1 MASVL
6 KRSTFLSTYNDD
18 FNEDNNFLRILFNPA
33 RSLQSREVTQIQS
46 LLQEQIKKNSDI
58 SLSDGSIITG
68 GGVSADTSVTALL
81 LETDFAG
88 SAIDV
93 ASLKNNVITGLTSGV
108 TDQARAYVIETI
120 SRGNRG
126 AIGSGGNFHVLLIKY
141 LSNRTFGDGVSIS
154 IENSVSVATSVS
166 ITGNSLTQAASRN
179 VVSVTIDEGI
189 YYISGFYTHVP
200 KQIILVSPQT
210 IPTTGSVLDK
220 AYRVGI
226 NIDEQFIAFNS
237 TTTLGSLVLGS
248 TLVDPA
254 SGTPNEKAPGADRYR
269 QVGALSIRNI
279 IEEATT
285 DDVSGVDDNTDN
297 FIELFRIDT
306 NLNISGSTKPVLPD
320 YVFDT
325 FSSGY
330 IRPNVG
336 VSVTLAGQ
344 SAITAQT
351 DIDMTLYFLPGEI
364 IKTGHED
371 YRGDGTITT
380 YANGLVIGTGTQ
392 FVLPSNSK
400 VPITNADKITIQ
412 GINYNVGAVV
422 SDTVLFLT
430 GTIPAYT
437 NTSFRRVGSEYTVDV
452 VSADRVRTST
462 SLSTRGSAQIYNFSR
477 VTAVV
482 DPSTVIDDRIYKNNF
497 SNFLDI
503 KKNNTSETYSGQVI
517 AVPKTNYFVTRFD
530 NTQYVADASTFT
542 PIASYSPLYTT
553 VASNNDNDISRI
565 GDSEV
570 HLYTSAQE
578 RDVLGYVGLIGRARI
593 LSVEFNDTQW
603 RDNNDAELRTYIWGF
618 EPNENTEFS
627 VAVLPVSQNTITLT
641 IPPIPNTSQGEQ
653 AGLVDSLVGVN
664 VTFTSGINTAF
675 NIDATRT
682 IISSNNISSGQTQIV
697 LDRAFSYDI
706 EVGDRIRLEHSL
718 KNTKTLIFLEGSGGT
733 TFGRGTVVDSTNI
746 TEISSTSK
754 FIYPLPKTGITTAAV
769 NDYTRQTVRSTVP
782 FNLDSLTDALPIG
795 YNDNDLDSIKS
806 HLIGF
811 QTNNTGFISYTST
824 VDSLTTRTIAGQPNV
839 TRVIGLI
846 RDAATGQKTKVL
858 SSETVST
865 INNVQSI
872 LGTQTTKTNVNYTHN
887 LSHFDIYDIL
897 GIFVGTPATYA
908 AAIAGNMLNITDK
921 FVLDNGQRDDRYV
934 LGSLRAVGD
943 FTDVTGSQSITIFY
957 RFFSTPTTSGY
968 FSVDSYLYADSTK
981 IAREDIPSYGTTT
994 GKTYHLADVIDYRP
1008 VASGTTYDT
1017 TNIPV
1022 PGSSFT
1028 YTYSAQVPRQDIIV
1042 VDSSEQYRVI
1052 SGDEST
1058 NPIEMVTK
1066 ASEHKVF
1073 TVDVKPDNIQ
1083 IISNSTTTRDKSANV
1098 QKPLSD
1104 SDGNT
1109 VELAGYFV
1117 DAFDGSG
1124 YSDIDNPDFSVSIDP
1139 EKQIIRPSFNVQ
1151 PLALVPE
1158 IFNGTVNNKGV
1169 VTLGFTETEG
1179 IKQPFK
1185 NTVVN
1190 PNKFGLNQ
1198 WIGQLDVLERFDNW
1212 YDDSELPLVAF
1223 DQNDEGALWNRSFSK
1238 WNNWKTDFIGSSTPF
1253 TKSGLTLD
1261 SKENS
1266 IYKNKEINYWL
1277 KDQNIYFHAKGL
1289 KPFTP
1294 VYVTLDGINLNEYF
1308 TRAIELSISTG
1319 RDVIPVGSLI
1329 KLDRV
1334 IGNDDEGILLSKYS
1348 TRTGIATYYIYPF
1361 VGDFSNIQP
1370 ADRLDQVGG
1379 SNESIDGP
1387 FISQVTTLTGALTD
1401 AVGELAGVVK
1411 IPKREFTLGTKIL
1424 KITDSFNETQETTFA
1439 ETVFQGGLNVQV
1451 EDNTRENAT
1460 TQLEL
1465 GKREIFFNQN
1475 ERTNVTGKWKRT
1487 FSQKIF
1493 IDPTLY
1499 PEGLFVAS
1507 LDLFF
1512 QALDTTL
1519 PIKVYLKPLDIDGN
1533 PHPTEILA
1541 GSKVHRRGSDLV
1553 EGIAANI
1560 SAGAGGI
1567 SSLAIAGNNNFAF
1580 DYPIY
1585 LKPKTG
1591 YAIVIDTDSPVFQ
1604 LHAATVGD
1612 LNIQTSAT
1620 SHQSVIRK
1628 TQLNSFIDGLY
1639 YDNNFGEWKND
1650 QETMLMFV
1658 LNRCEFVSS
1667 GSVNFSPAASS
1678 TFDILNLAATESVR
1692 SDLTDISY
1700 QYEVNGTSRNINTNE
1715 NTILNT
1721 PGVNA
1726 VVNLSATLA
1735 SRNTAISPVIDA
1747 SKSTLLTINNI
1758 INNAPLNTLY
1768 IQGGTSVSNP
1778 GTGSAVI
1785 TSKQGSGASVF
1796 FGFDGSSVNAITTTV
1811 SGGSGYIGDFDIT
1824 FGTGEFV
1831 DAFYSAYTELDP
1843 TGGTTSAKY
1852 ISKPVTTYDNK
1863 DASDLTVILSGNRP
1877 IDTNIFVYYR
1887 AKNSIESEDINNK
1900 GWNLMY
1906 LTKDQ
1911 LNKFTTTNDELIEY
1925 RYQVSNFV
1933 VKNLQKVTST
1943 YTTIQFKVV
1952 FTSSSSATI
1961 PFVNKVEAFMH
1972 N

>member
-68 GGVSADTSVTALL
+68 GGVSVDTSVTALL

-93 ASLKNNVITGLTSGV
+93 AALKNNVITGLTSGV

-179 VVSVTIDEGI
+179 IVSVTIDEGI

-200 KQIILVSPQT
+200 KQTILVSPQT
-210 IPTTGSVLDK
+210 IPTTGNPLDK

-226 NIDEQFIAFNS
+226 TIDEQFIAFNS
-237 TTTLGSLVLGS
+237 TTTLGSLVLGT

-285 DDVSGVDDNTDN
+285 DDVSGIDDNTDN

-306 NLNISGSTKPVLPD
+306 NLNISGSTKPVLPE

-336 VSVTLAGQ
+336 VAVTLAGQ
-344 SAITAQT
+344 SAITAQM
-351 DIDMTLYFLPGEI
+351 DIDMTLYFSPGEI
-364 IKTGHED
+364 VKTGHED
-371 YRGDGTITT
+371 YRGDGSITT

-392 FVLPSNSK
+392 FLLPSNSK
-400 VPITNADKITIQ
+400 VPVVPTDKIAIQ

-462 SLSTRGSAQIYNFSR
+462 SLSTRGSTQIYNFSR

-482 DPSTVIDDRIYKNNF
+482 DPSTVIDNRIYKNNF

-530 NTQYVADASTFT
+530 VTQYQADANTFSPT
-542 PIASYSPLYTT
+542 AAYSPLYTQI
-553 VASNNDNDISRI
+553 ASNNDTDISLI
-565 GDSEV
+565 GHREV
-570 HLYTSAQE
+570 LMYTSAQE
-578 RDVLGYVGLIGRARI
+578 RDVLGYVGLIGKARI

-618 EPNENTEFS
+618 EPNSNNEFLVANTT
-627 VAVLPVSQNTITLT
+627 ATQNTITLT
-641 IPPIPNTSQGEQ
+641 VPPIPNTSQGEQ
-653 AGLVDSLVGVN
+653 SGLVDSLVGVN
-664 VTFTSGINTAF
+664 VTFTRGANNAF
-675 NIDATRT
+675 NVDATRT
-682 IISSNNISSGQTQIV
+682 VISSININSGQTQIV

-706 EVGDRIRLEHSL
+706 FATDRIRLNHNI
-718 KNTKTLIFLEGSGGT
+718 KNTKTLIFLDAASGS

-746 TEISSTSK
+746 TEVSPTSK
-754 FIYPLPKTGITTAAV
+754 FIYPLPKTGITSASV
-769 NDYTRQTVRSTVP
+769 NDYTRQTVRSDTT
-782 FNLDSLTDALPIG
+782 FTLDSLIGALPSG

-811 QTNNTGFISYTST
+811 QTDNEGFISYTSSVNT
-824 VDSLTTRTIAGQPNV
+824 QDTRDIAGPSGK
-839 TRVIGLI
+839 RVIGLI
-846 RDAATGQKTKVL
+846 RDTATGQKTKIL
-858 SSETVST
+858 SPETVST
-865 INNVQSI
+865 INNVQTI
-872 LGTQTTKTNVNYTHN
+872 LGTLTTKPNVNYIHN

-897 GIFVGTPATYA
+897 GIFVGTPATYSA
-908 AAIAGNMLNITDK
+908 AVAGNMLNITDK

-934 LGSLRAVGD
+934 RGSLRAVGD
-943 FTDVTGSQSITIFY
+943 FRNITGNITIFY
-957 RFFSTPTTSGY
+957 RHFNTTTTSGY
-968 FSVDSYLYADSTK
+968 FSVDSYLYPDSSK
-981 IAREDIPSYGTTT
+981 IAREDIPSYVTST

-1008 VASGTTYDT
+1008 IASGITYDT

-1042 VDSSEQYRVI
+1042 VDTSEQYRVI

-1058 NPIEMVTK
+1058 NPTEMVAK

-1073 TVDVKPDNIQ
+1073 TVDVMPDNIQ

-1098 QKPLSD
+1098 RKTLSD
-1104 SDGNT
+1104 SNGDT
-1109 VELAGYFV
+1109 VALAGYFV

-1139 EKQIIRPSFNVQ
+1139 EKQIIRPSFNVN
-1151 PLALVPE
+1151 PLPIVPE
-1158 IFNGTVNNKGV
+1158 VFSGTVNNKGI
-1169 VTLGFTETEG
+1169 VTLGFAETEG

-1212 YDDSELPLVAF
+1212 YDGSELPLVAF
-1223 DQNDEGALWNRSFSK
+1223 DQNDEGTLWKRSFSK
-1238 WNNWKTDFIGSSTPF
+1238 WNNWKTDFIGSSTPL

-1266 IYKNKEINYWL
+1266 VYKNKEINYWL
-1277 KDQNIYFHAKGL
+1277 KDQNVYFHAKGL

-1294 VYVTLDGINLNEYF
+1294 VYATLDGINLNEYF

-1319 RDVIPVGSLI
+1319 RDTIPVGSLI
-1329 KLDRV
+1329 KLVRS
-1334 IGNDDEGILLSKYS
+1334 IGADNEGILLSKYS

-1361 VGDFSNIQP
+1361 VGDFTNIQP

-1387 FISQVTTLTGALTD
+1387 FISQITTLTGALTD
-1401 AVGELAGVVK
+1401 SVGELAGVVK
-1411 IPKREFTLGTKIL
+1411 IPKREFTLGPKIL

-1439 ETVFQGGLNVQV
+1439 ETVFQGGLNVQI
-1451 EDNTRENAT
+1451 EDNTRENST

-1487 FSQKIF
+1487 LSQRIF

-1512 QALDTTL
+1512 QTLDTTL
-1519 PIKVYLKPLDIDGN
+1519 PIKVYLKPLDADGN

-1541 GSKVHRRGSDLV
+1541 GSKVHRRGSDLTAD
-1553 EGIAANI
+1553 IAANI
-1560 SAGAGGI
+1560 SAGAAGI
-1567 SSLAIAGNNNFAF
+1567 SLLAIAGNNNFAF

-1639 YDNNFGEWKND
+1639 YDNNFGEWNND

-1667 GSVNFSPAASS
+1667 GSVNFSPSVSS

-1692 SDLTDISY
+1692 SNLTDISY
-1700 QYEVNGTSRNINTNE
+1700 QYEVNGASRNINTNE
-1715 NTILNT
+1715 NTILDT

-1726 VVNLSATLA
+1726 VVNLSAALT

-1747 SKSTLLTINNI
+1747 SKSALLTINNI

-1768 IQGGTSVSNP
+1768 IQGGTSSVTP
-1778 GTGSAVI
+1778 VGTGSAVI
-1785 TSKQGSGASVF
+1785 TSKQGSGATAF
-1796 FGFDGSSVNAITTTV
+1796 FGFDGSSVINAAATTV

-1824 FGTGEFV
+1824 FGGGIDTV
-1831 DAFYSAYTELDP
+1831 FYSAYTELDP
-1843 TGGTTSAKY
+1843 TGGPTAAKY

-1863 DASDLTVILSGNRP
+1863 DASDLTVMLSGNRP
-1877 IDTNIFVYYR
+1877 IGTNMFVYYR

-1911 LNKFTTTNDELIEY
+1911 LNKYTTTNDELIEY

-1933 VKNLQKVTST
+1933 VKNLQKITST
-1943 YTTIQFKVV
+1943 YTTVQFKVV
-1952 FTSSSSATI
+1952 FISSSSAAI
-1961 PFVNKVEAFMH
+1961 PFVNQIEAFMH